1 MSIGKF
7 AAGFVIGAAAGALIG
22 LLLAPQS
29 GEETR
34 EIISDKSKELY
45 GKAQDTVSEIQ
56 SKADDAAKALEK
68 KGSELISKLQDVINK
83 QKPEEG

>member
-56 SKADDAAKALEK
+56 SNADDAAKALEK

>member
-7 AAGFVIGAAAGALIG
+7 IAGFTIGAAAGALIG
-22 LLLAPQS
+22 LILAPQS

-34 EIISDKSKELY
+34 GMISDKSKELY

-56 SKADDAAKALEK
+56 SKADAAANALQQ
-68 KGSELISKLQDVINK
+68 KGDELMSKLQEVINK
-83 QKPEEG
+83 QKVSEN